1 MDNCACDVN
10 IKNTKA
16 KLVTILTIPCN
27 FTICLQFE
35 RITIYICTMFKFLLK
50 IGVVGLLFASAG
62 CSTNESNVPNVAV
75 NLRLLVSNPDF
86 INLNAVGGYVNL
98 TGGSRGIIVYRYSVD
113 EFRAFDRHCPFNADQ
128 GCRVTVNSTDIEAE
142 DIDCCNSKFLI
153 LDGSVI
159 EGPANQQLKPYTT
172 SFDGNT
178 LLIYN

>member
-1 MDNCACDVN
+1 MSRS
-10 IKNTKA
+10 IL
-16 KLVTILTIPCN
+16 KLGVIV
-27 FTICLQFE
+27 
-35 RITIYICTMFKFLLK
+35 FL
-50 IGVVGLLFASAG
+50 VGLIS
-62 CSTNESNVPNVAV
+62 CKTNDSNVPNVAV

-113 EFRAFDRHCPFNADQ
+113 EFHAFDRHCPFNADE

-142 DIDCCNSKFLI
+142 DIDCCHSKFLI
-153 LDGSVI
+153 IDGSVT